1 MTRLEALLTKASGTV
16 VAIPDR
22 VDHDEPLYGFG
33 PADAQIVIVCDAPNY
48 DEYEQQQPWLGRRGT
63 KVVQHARYGGIDLRK
78 CRVEYYSPMVSS
90 GRCRVPDGGPTSDG
104 AKGLEARIQ
113 KPQLIITIGD
123 DALEALTGFRDSL
136 RRRGSVYEWRG
147 IKVLAMIDPSVI
159 YARKEYEKH
168 ARIDWERAKLMATEH
183 TTHHMYCGCAHR
195 IKRNHITPFEYGSEE
210 FQTRIWEYQ
219 NKAANALKVLA
230 IDIETPKVRGERKFV
245 CVSFSYRPE
254 ESLVIPFTENYIA
267 AISKLC
273 NSPCIKVGHNFISFD
288 RWWFEKEGIKVG
300 GEIRDT
306 LAMHHCLD
314 PASRHS
320 LEFLTSRYTWEPF
333 YKSEAKGHDENA
345 ILKTPET
352 QQAYYEYCG
361 LDSCV
366 TRELH
371 DILWSQLES
380 HHLDKFYHAHYK
392 RLYDPILD
400 LSSRGVRIDQAYR
413 KALMAHLLHEAEE
426 ARDKLGE
433 INEAPL
439 YTSGFT
445 VSGALLKKMLYEKMG
460 VAAKFKKR
468 ASGEVT
474 ETSDITTLLQI
485 KSEYAKTRP
494 DVVEVVDLAITHSKA
509 QKAATFCYD
518 KHFSADGRFRFTL
531 KVNTEAAR
539 LSSSAAPD
547 GTGANSQNWPRDKRV
562 RRMVL
567 PEEGHIILDA
577 DLSQVESRFC
587 FAYTGDSELI
597 RLARLRSTEFDQHI
611 FVASL
616 VFKIPMEGIDPKGKE
631 RQVCK
636 SIGHGAQRAMQ
647 GVRMAETL
655 MKEGYVYSA
664 EECDELIEEY
674 HKAFPGI
681 RKWHQRIRQE
691 VRQNKLL
698 INSWGRIWDVYYEE
712 INDELFR
719 RAYSWL
725 LQSECGDLMN
735 QYGFIALW
743 YWLKEHEMKSRILLH
758 IHDELVMSVDPDEAY
773 DVAVFLQGSLERSRV
788 YNGAELSIPV
798 EFKCGLTW
806 VGEYEWK
813 ILPAREEFETVVKRL
828 LNVNPAHA
836 VPR

>member
-22 VDHDEPLYGFG
+22 VDHAEPLYGFG

-78 CRVEYYSPMVSS
+78 CRVEYVYP
-90 GRCRVPDGGPTSDG
+90 RVHVDIRVEHTDLDKRIFERERLYNHVG
-104 AKGLEARIQ
+104 A
-113 KPQLIITIGD
+113 PSFIITIGD
-123 DALEALTGFRDSL
+123 DPLEAFTGFRDSL

-183 TTHHMYCGCAHR
+183 TTHHRYCGCAHR
-195 IKRNHITPFEYGSEE
+195 IEREHITPYGDIRAYNDAIYRYCEAAQDP
-210 FQTRIWEYQ
+210 QTIM
-219 NKAANALKVLA
+219 A
-230 IDIETPKVRGERKFV
+230 IDIETPKVKGKRQIV
-245 CVSFSYRPE
+245 CVSFAYTPH
-254 ESLVIPFTENYIA
+254 ESLVLPFDIVVGNI
-267 AISKLC
+267 IHSLC
-273 NSPCIKVGHNFISFD
+273 ASPCIKVGHNFISFD

-320 LEFLTSRYTWEPF
+320 LEFITSRYTWEPF

-400 LSSRGVRIDQAYR
+400 LSSCGVRIDQEYR
-413 KALMAHLLHEAEE
+413 KALMGYLLHEAEE

-433 INEAPL
+433 INGAPL

-485 KSEYAKTRP
+485 KAEYAKTRP

-597 RLARLRSTEFDQHI
+597 RLARLRSTEFDQHK
-611 FVASL
+611 FVAAL
-616 VFKIPMEGIDPKGKE
+616 VFKKVIEAVEPGE